1 MLPGLAVA
9 CPVGCWMTG
18 VGAVEPGA
26 ALRGVVAE
34 GVAGASVVT
43 PGLPAQQEALLITLA
58 AVQAHQNEQHCVC
71 VRVRISNRL
80 MMGVSSEGSCRVETA

>member
-26 ALRGVVAE
+26 AVRGVVAE
-34 GVAGASVVT
+34 GVAGASVVA
-43 PGLPAQQEALLITLA
+43 PGVPAQQEALVEHSGSSAGTLEYA
-58 AVQAHQNEQHCVC
+58 ALCACVHASATGC
-71 VRVRISNRL
+71 
-80 MMGVSSEGSCRVETA
+80 